1 MDKKL
6 INEDITNMKYLFG
19 YKPGRVIS
27 EQDFD
32 YTTDAYLVAEMDE
45 ERRPERLV
53 KHIDTNKLVGTHKY
67 GRGFTPNRH
76 GEELGFE
83 HHPSSIPNKTK
94 FGGTEVGDFDYE
106 DDDFDF
112 KIPPYDDEEI
122 NESNPFK
129 FSGGLDEY
137 NFPEEL
143 NDRLSDIYDLLDEE
157 MEDPDNDPSDYS
169 DMYDFA
175 SVVISGV
182 LIKLRE
188 EFGDEFEE
196 YEDDV
201 DDYLRNNEDEYIFDF
216 YNSHSN
222 FDDEDDY
229 ELDEFD
235 DKERDM
241 DTGEELYPSFSS
253 DRKFMGMSKSM
264 GDMETEDED
273 TLFEQEEPENDRY
286 MFFSN
291 LEQIH
296 RQMGILLEKDPE
308 MIHSILEN
316 GHDWAQD
323 HIATAKE
330 SIDQVFDFI
339 MNEEKGNGEE
349 MFEGYAYDDVD
360 EVNPDDFNDDNE
372 NDLNQLKQ
380 KHGIKFRKD
389 FEGDDDEFVDY
400 LYDNKGSYDNF
411 IKDYKGNKE
420 FTFDNDSYEPTDDN
434 IHQLKQKHGI
444 KFRDEFDGDD
454 DEFLDYLYD
463 NKNSFDNF
471 KKDYIKL
478 K

>member
-106 DDDFDF
+106 DDDFNF
-112 KIPPYDDEEI
+112 KMSQYDDE
-122 NESNPFK
+122 
-129 FSGGLDEY
+129 LDE
-137 NFPEEL
+137 
-143 NDRLSDIYDLLDEE
+143 DTIDLTDDDDEE
-157 MEDPDNDPSDYS
+157 VLRTFKLMGPDNE
-169 DMYDFA
+169 
-175 SVVISGV
+175 GQ
-182 LIKLRE
+182 
-188 EFGDEFEE
+188 
-196 YEDDV
+196 
-201 DDYLRNNEDEYIFDF
+201 
-216 YNSHSN
+216 
-222 FDDEDDY
+222 
-229 ELDEFD
+229 
-235 DKERDM
+235 DM

-253 DRKFMGMSKSM
+253 DRKFRGMSKSM
-264 GDMETEDED
+264 GDMEIDDED
-273 TLFEQEEPENDRY
+273 NLFEQEEPENDRY

-291 LEQIH
+291 LQQIH

-339 MNEEKGNGEE
+339 MNEEE
-349 MFEGYAYDDVD
+349 D
-360 EVNPDDFNDDNE
+360 
-372 NDLNQLKQ
+372 
-380 KHGIKFRKD
+380 
-389 FEGDDDEFVDY
+389 DDDEDF
-400 LYDNKGSYDNF
+400 
-411 IKDYKGNKE
+411 E
-420 FTFDNDSYEPTDDN
+420 DDN
-434 IHQLKQKHGI
+434 I
-444 KFRDEFDGDD
+444 
-454 DEFLDYLYD
+454 
-463 NKNSFDNF
+463 
-471 KKDYIKL
+471 
-478 K
+478 